1 MANEKSTDQ
10 FVRDLLRDID
20 FPRPWEQ
27 DDGPRWKRDA
37 LKNGSKSASPVG
49 EGKPEFVFVSGDFV
63 IVIEDK
69 KDVSFTRYLEN
80 GQVITEYPY
89 RADYALNGAV
99 HYAKTMITN
108 GLPSSRGVFAVG
120 IGGAETHHE
129 IAVVYVEAGVV
140 KPLDDLDNLE
150 VFSEEQIQEYY
161 SVQVRGERPRSEVR
175 LDDVRAAAELL
186 HEGMRNY
193 GSVENNRKAPL
204 VSAILLALRNEYF
217 SIDQLHGRTPG
228 NNGQVWDGRV
238 IYDAAEQYMKSESLM
253 PNQKIGT
260 LLDQFAFIKTS
271 PALNRP
277 HRDLGQSPLK
287 WMTQILEAR
296 VLHVVTDPSMTAFDV
311 LGNFYHEFIS
321 YGGGD
326 GSGLGIVLT
335 PEHVTTLMAE
345 LINVS
350 ASDYVL
356 DPTAGTASFLIAAMQ
371 RMFADAGDDDHLKEV
386 IREKRLH
393 GIELQDKLFAIGTTN
408 MILRGDGKANF
419 RRDSIFEAP
428 MAEMRDDKI
437 VPKGGLLPDG
447 TVASKEITI
456 PGHGFTKVLLN
467 PPYSQDKGKTTRSLS
482 ELAFIEKALEFL
494 NPGGRLAAIVPQS
507 AMVGKTT
514 EDRARKKKLLREHSL
529 EMVITMNPM
538 TFANSGHT
546 PSTAVVIFTAGRP
559 HKADSKVKFINFQ
572 KDGWVLAQHRG
583 LVADGTVEARR
594 KHLFEVVNG
603 DAQDDTSFIVR
614 SEVTAED
621 EWQHS
626 YFYFNDQPPTY
637 NDFMETVA
645 NYVTWQ
651 VDMHSR
657 GLGDLITPTPIGED
671 DPDTED
677 VTA

>member
-1 MANEKSTDQ
+1 MVNEKSTDQ
-10 FVRDLLRDID
+10 FVRDLLRDIGVT
-20 FPRPWEQ
+20 RPWEQ
-27 DDGPRWKRDA
+27 DGGPKWKRAA
-37 LKNGSKSASPVG
+37 LKNASKSAAAAG
-49 EGKPEFVFVSGDFV
+49 EGKPEFVFTSGDFV

-69 KDVSFTRYLEN
+69 KDVARTRYVEN
-80 GQVITEYPY
+80 GQINTGFPY
-89 RADYALNGAV
+89 RADYAMNGAA
-99 HYAKTMITN
+99 HYATSMVAN
-108 GLPSSRGVFAVG
+108 GIPNSTGVFAVG
-120 IGGAETHHE
+120 IGGTETHHE
-129 IAVVYVEAGVV
+129 IAVSYVEAGLV
-140 KPLDDLDNLE
+140 KLLDDLDNLE
-150 VFSEEQIQEYY
+150 VFAAEQIHEYY
-161 SVQVRGERPRSEVR
+161 SVQVKGQRPRSEVQ

-217 SIDQLHGRTPG
+217 SVDQLHGRTPG
-228 NNGQVWDGRV
+228 NNGQVWDGRI

-260 LLDQFAFIKTS
+260 LLDQFAFIRAS

-287 WMTQILEAR
+287 WMTQILNDR

-335 PEHVTTLMAE
+335 PEHVATLMAD
-345 LINVS
+345 LIDVS
-350 ASDYVL
+350 SSDYVL

-371 RMFADAGDDDHLKEV
+371 RMFADAGDDDNLKEV
-386 IREKRLH
+386 IRKERLH

-428 MAEMRDDKI
+428 MAEMRGDTI
-437 VPKGGLLPDG
+437 VPRGALLPDG
-447 TVASKEITI
+447 SVAQKETTI

-467 PPYSQDKGKTTRSLS
+467 PPYSQDKGQSTRNLS
-482 ELAFIEKALEFL
+482 ELSFVDKALDFL

-507 AMVGKTT
+507 AMVGKTR
-514 EDRARKKKLLREHSL
+514 EDRARKKKLLRDHSL
-529 EMVITMNPM
+529 DMVITMNPM

-546 PSTAVVIFTAGRP
+546 PSTVVAVFTAGRP
-559 HKADSKVKFINFQ
+559 HKADSKVKFINFK
-572 KDGWVLAQHRG
+572 KDGWVVAQHRG

-594 KHLFEVVNG
+594 KHLFEVING

-621 EWQHS
+621 EWQYS

-637 NDFMETVA
+637 DDFMATVA
-645 NYVTWQ
+645 DYVTWQ
-651 VDMHSR
+651 VDMYTHGR
-657 GLGDLITPTPIGED
+657 GDLIAPPNGDLDLSQIE
-671 DPDTED
+671 
-677 VTA
+677 VTG